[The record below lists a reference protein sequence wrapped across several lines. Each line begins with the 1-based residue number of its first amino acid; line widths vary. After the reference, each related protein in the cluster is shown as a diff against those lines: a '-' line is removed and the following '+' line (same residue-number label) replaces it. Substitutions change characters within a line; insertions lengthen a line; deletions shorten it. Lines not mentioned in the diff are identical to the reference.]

1 MEASGIRGTRPD
13 PDPSPWPLTLETA
26 MTSDEI
32 LMDAE
37 ERVEKAVSVYKEEL
51 RGLRTGRATP
61 ALVDTLRV
69 EYYGSPTP
77 LKQLAQISC
86 PDPQS
91 IVIKPFDPSV
101 LKDVEKAIRSS
112 DLGMAPNNDG
122 KMIRLQ
128 VPPMSG
134 DQRNKLVARIKKSS
148 EDAKVACRNIRR
160 DANKQF
166 DQAEKAKEMTED
178 DRDKGKESV
187 QQLLKTY
194 EEKVGDMGDKKSKEI
209 MEQ

>member
-1 MEASGIRGTRPD
+1 
-13 PDPSPWPLTLETA
+13 

-32 LMDAE
+32 LLDTE
-37 ERVEKAVSVYKEEL
+37 ERMEKAVNVFRDEL

-61 ALVDTLRV
+61 ALVDSLRV

-77 LKQLAQISC
+77 LKQLAQIST
-86 PDPQS
+86 PDPQQ
-91 IVIKPFDPSV
+91 IVIRPYDASI
-101 LKDVEKAIRSS
+101 LKEIEKTIRAS
-112 DLGMAPNNDG
+112 DLGMSPNSDG

-134 DQRNKLVARIKKSS
+134 EQRKKMVQRIKKSA

-160 DANKQF
+160 DSNKHF

-178 DRDKGKESV
+178 ERDTGKEEV
-187 QQLLKTY
+187 QALLKKF
-194 EEKVGDMGDKKSKEI
+194 EERITEMAAKKEAEI

>member
-1 MEASGIRGTRPD
+1 
-13 PDPSPWPLTLETA
+13 

-37 ERVEKAVSVYKEEL
+37 ERMEKAVSVYKEEL

-69 EYYGSPTP
+69 EYYGSPTQ
-77 LKQLAQISC
+77 LRQLAQISC

-91 IVIKPFDPSV
+91 IVIKVHDPTA

-122 KMIRLQ
+122 KLIRLQ
-128 VPPMSG
+128 VPAMSG
-134 DQRNKLVARIKKSS
+134 EQRKKLVAVVKKSA
-148 EDAKVACRNIRR
+148 EAAKVACRNVRR
-160 DANKQF
+160 DGNKHF
-166 DQAEKAKEMTED
+166 DTAEKDKEMTED
-178 DRDKGKESV
+178 DRDAGKE
-187 QQLLKTY
+187 QMQTLLKTY
-194 EEKVGDMGDKKSKEI
+194 EDQIEQLEEKKTKEI

>member
-1 MEASGIRGTRPD
+1 M
-13 PDPSPWPLTLETA
+13 
-26 MTSDEI
+26 
-32 LMDAE
+32 
-37 ERVEKAVSVYKEEL
+37 EKALSVFRDDL

-61 ALVDTLRV
+61 ALVDNMRV

-77 LKQLAQISC
+77 LKQLAQINT

-91 IVIKPFDPSV
+91 IVIRPFDQSV
-101 LKDVEKAIRSS
+101 LKEIEKAIRSS

-122 KMIRLQ
+122 KMIRLT

-134 DQRNKLVARIKKSS
+134 DQRKKMVQHIKKTS

-166 DQAEKAKEMTED
+166 DTAEKDKEMTED
-178 DRDKGKESV
+178 ERDQGKEQV
-187 QQLLKTY
+187 QDLLKNFEAKIT
-194 EEKVGDMGDKKSKEI
+194 ELADKKSKEI

>member
-1 MEASGIRGTRPD
+1 
-13 PDPSPWPLTLETA
+13 

-32 LMDAE
+32 LLDCE
-37 ERVEKAVSVYKEEL
+37 ERMEKAVNVFRDEL

-61 ALVDTLRV
+61 ALVDSLRV

-77 LKQLAQISC
+77 LKQIAQIST

-91 IVIKPFDPSV
+91 LVIRPYDPSA
-101 LKDVEKAIRSS
+101 LKDIEKAIRSS
-112 DLGMAPNNDG
+112 DLGMSPNNDG
-122 KMIRLQ
+122 KMIRLT

-134 DQRNKLVARIKKSS
+134 EQRQKMVTRIKKSA
-148 EDAKVACRNIRR
+148 EDAKVALRNIRR
-160 DANKQF
+160 DANKHF

-178 DRDKGKESV
+178 ERDKGKEDV
-187 QQLLKTY
+187 QDLLKKF
-194 EEKVGDMGDKKSKEI
+194 EDRVSEMADKKSKEV

>member
-1 MEASGIRGTRPD
+1 VGQAFLPAGAVADKNVCPTTEGKN
-13 PDPSPWPLTLETA
+13 A

-32 LMDAE
+32 LFDAE
-37 ERVEKAVSVYKEEL
+37 ERMEKALNVFRDEL

-61 ALVDTLRV
+61 ALVDNMRV
-69 EYYGSPTP
+69 EAYGSTTP
-77 LKQLAQISC
+77 LKQLAQINC

-91 IVIKPFDPSV
+91 IVIRPFDPGC
-101 LKDVEKAIRSS
+101 LKDIEKAIRSS

-128 VPPMSG
+128 VPSMSG
-134 DQRNKLVARIKKSS
+134 DQRKKLAAVIKKSS
-148 EDAKVACRNIRR
+148 EEQKVACRNVRR

-166 DQAEKAKEMTED
+166 DLAEKNKEMTED
-178 DRDKGKESV
+178 DRDDGKEKI
-187 QQLLKTY
+187 QNLLKDFEAKI
-194 EEKVGDMGDKKSKEI
+194 EELADKKSKEI

>member
-1 MEASGIRGTRPD
+1 
-13 PDPSPWPLTLETA
+13 

-32 LMDAE
+32 LLDTE
-37 ERVEKAVSVYKEEL
+37 ERMEKAVLVFREEL

-61 ALVDTLRV
+61 ALVENIRV

-77 LKQLAQISC
+77 IKQLAQIST
-86 PDPQS
+86 PDPQQ
-91 IVIKPFDPSV
+91 ILIRPFDQNC

-112 DLGMAPNNDG
+112 DLGMSPNNDG
-122 KMIRLQ
+122 KMIRLI

-134 DQRNKLVARIKKSS
+134 EQRQKMVARIKKSS
-148 EDAKVACRNIRR
+148 EDAKVAVRNIRR
-160 DANKQF
+160 DGNKHF

-178 DRDKGKESV
+178 ERDKGKDEI
-187 QQLLKTY
+187 QNLTKKF
-194 EEKVGDMGDKKSKEI
+194 EEQIGEMSDKKGKEI

>member
-1 MEASGIRGTRPD
+1 
-13 PDPSPWPLTLETA
+13 
-26 MTSDEI
+26 MTSEEI
-32 LMDAE
+32 LFDAE
-37 ERVEKAVSVYKEEL
+37 ERMEKAVSVFRDEL

-61 ALVDTLRV
+61 ALVDHLRV

-77 LKQLAQISC
+77 LRQLAQIST
-86 PDPQS
+86 PDAQS
-91 IVIKPFDPSV
+91 ILIRPFDQSC
-101 LKDVEKAIRSS
+101 LKEIEKAIRSS

-134 DQRNKLVARIKKSS
+134 EQRQKMVTRIKKSS

-166 DQAEKAKEMTED
+166 DTAEKNKEMTED
-178 DRDKGKESV
+178 ERDQGKEQV
-187 QQLLKTY
+187 QKLLKTY
-194 EEKVGDMGDKKSKEI
+194 EDKIGDMADKKGKEI